1 MEKEEGAKGGF
12 TEVFLSKLKEQS
24 FTIILMVGML
34 IYQNKIYNEQVDRYE
49 KIVDEKQQYIDK
61 LIEDQ
66 RQRSI
71 LREQYLL
78 QQRDAYVD
86 DLIGERNNYTIDSKT
101 I

>member
-49 KIVDEKQQYIDK
+49 KTVDEKQKYIDK

-86 DLIGERNNYTIDSKT
+86 DLIGGRKK
-101 I
+101 

>member
-1 MEKEEGAKGGF
+1 MEKEEGAGGGF
-12 TEVFLSKLKEQS
+12 TEVFLGKLKEQS

-49 KIVDEKQQYIDK
+49 KIVTEKQQYIDK

-86 DLIGERNNYTIDSKT
+86 DLIGERKK
-101 I
+101 

>member
-86 DLIGERNNYTIDSKT
+86 DLIGERKR
-101 I
+101 

>member
-1 MEKEEGAKGGF
+1 
-12 TEVFLSKLKEQS
+12 
-24 FTIILMVGML
+24 MVGML

-86 DLIGERNNYTIDSKT
+86 DLIGERKR
-101 I
+101 

>member
-71 LREQYLL
+71 LREQYLM

-86 DLIGERNNYTIDSKT
+86 DLIGGKNK
-101 I
+101 

>member
-1 MEKEEGAKGGF
+1 MEKEEGAGGGF
-12 TEVFLSKLKEQS
+12 TEVFLGKLKEQS

-49 KIVDEKQQYIDK
+49 KIVTEKQQYIDK

-66 RQRSI
+66 RQRST
-71 LREQYLL
+71 LREQYLI

-86 DLIGERNNYTIDSKT
+86 DLIKHKDK
-101 I
+101 

>member
-1 MEKEEGAKGGF
+1 MEKEEGAGGGF
-12 TEVFLSKLKEQS
+12 TEVFLGKLKEQS

-86 DLIGERNNYTIDSKT
+86 DLIGERKK
-101 I
+101 

>member
-49 KIVDEKQQYIDK
+49 KTVDEKQKYIDK

-86 DLIGERNNYTIDSKT
+86 DLIGERKK
-101 I
+101 

>member
-34 IYQNKIYNEQVDRYE
+34 IYQNKVYNDQVDRYE
-49 KIVDEKQQYIDK
+49 KIVTEKQQYIDK
-61 LIEDQ
+61 IIDEQ
-66 RQRSI
+66 RQRAT
-71 LREQYLL
+71 LREQYLI

-86 DLIGERNNYTIDSKT
+86 DLIQHKSE
-101 I
+101 

>member
-34 IYQNKIYNEQVDRYE
+34 IYQNKIYNEQLDRYE

-86 DLIGERNNYTIDSKT
+86 DLIGERKK
-101 I
+101 

>member
-49 KIVDEKQQYIDK
+49 KIVTEKQQYIDK
-61 LIEDQ
+61 LIDEQ
-66 RQRSI
+66 RQRST
-71 LREQYLL
+71 LREQYLI

-86 DLIGERNNYTIDSKT
+86 DLIKHKDK
-101 I
+101 

>member
-86 DLIGERNNYTIDSKT
+86 DLIGERRK
-101 I
+101 

>member
-86 DLIGERNNYTIDSKT
+86 DLIGGKNK
-101 I
+101 

>member
-71 LREQYLL
+71 LREQYLM
-78 QQRDAYVD
+78 QQRDSYVD
-86 DLIGERNNYTIDSKT
+86 DLIGGKNK
-101 I
+101 

>member
-1 MEKEEGAKGGF
+1 MGKEEGAGGGF
-12 TEVFLSKLKEQS
+12 TEVFLGKLKEQS

-86 DLIGERNNYTIDSKT
+86 DLIKHKSE
-101 I
+101 

>member
-1 MEKEEGAKGGF
+1 
-12 TEVFLSKLKEQS
+12 
-24 FTIILMVGML
+24 ML

-86 DLIGERNNYTIDSKT
+86 DLIGERKK
-101 I
+101 

>member
-86 DLIGERNNYTIDSKT
+86 DLIGEKKK
-101 I
+101 

>member
-66 RQRSI
+66 RQRST
-71 LREQYLL
+71 LREQYLI

-86 DLIGERNNYTIDSKT
+86 DLIKHKDK
-101 I
+101 

>member
-49 KIVDEKQQYIDK
+49 KIVTEKQQYIDK

-66 RQRSI
+66 RQRST
-71 LREQYLL
+71 LREQYLI

-86 DLIGERNNYTIDSKT
+86 DLIKHKDK
-101 I
+101 

>member
-49 KIVDEKQQYIDK
+49 KTVDEKQQYIDK

-86 DLIGERNNYTIDSKT
+86 DLIGEKKK
-101 I
+101 

>member
-49 KIVDEKQQYIDK
+49 KIVDEKQKYIDK

-71 LREQYLL
+71 LREQYLM

-86 DLIGERNNYTIDSKT
+86 DLIGGKNK
-101 I
+101 

>member
-49 KIVDEKQQYIDK
+49 KTVDEKQQYIDK

-86 DLIGERNNYTIDSKT
+86 DLIGERNK
-101 I
+101 

>member
-86 DLIGERNNYTIDSKT
+86 DLIGEKNK
-101 I
+101 

>member
-34 IYQNKIYNEQVDRYE
+34 IYQNKIYNEQLDRYE

-86 DLIGERNNYTIDSKT
+86 DLIGEKKK
-101 I
+101 

>member
-49 KIVDEKQQYIDK
+49 KTVDEKQKYIDK

-86 DLIGERNNYTIDSKT
+86 DLIGGKNK
-101 I
+101 

>member
-78 QQRDAYVD
+78 QQRDDYVD
-86 DLIGERNNYTIDSKT
+86 DLIGEKKK
-101 I
+101 